1 VTLEN
6 FQCFVNRAVE
16 ERKEIAGPSS
26 YLLQADWERA
36 RPIAS
41 IMVEM
46 CFFMICEFSFSS
58 GKEVI
63 IFSVIEIFYFYFF
76 GKLKREK

>member
-1 VTLEN
+1 MSLALEVTLLI
-6 FQCFVNRAVE
+6 FQWLVSRAVE

-26 YLLQADWERA
+26 YVLQADWEKA

-41 IMVEM
+41 IMVAM
-46 CFFMICEFSFSS
+46 CFFMIFDYSFSS

-63 IFSVIEIFYFYFF
+63 IFSVI
-76 GKLKREK
+76 

>member
-1 VTLEN
+1 
-6 FQCFVNRAVE
+6 
-16 ERKEIAGPSS
+16 
-26 YLLQADWERA
+26 
-36 RPIAS
+36 
-41 IMVEM
+41 MVEM

>member
-1 VTLEN
+1 MSLALEVTLLI
-6 FQCFVNRAVE
+6 FQWFVSRAVE

-26 YLLQADWERA
+26 YLLQADWEKA

-41 IMVEM
+41 IMVAM
-46 CFFMICEFSFSS
+46 YFFKIFEYSFSS

-63 IFSVIEIFYFYFF
+63 IFSVI
-76 GKLKREK
+76 